1 MLPVCC
7 LPVAGAPTRVWVAAD
22 DPDFRGRLQGAFRAA
37 GIEAGGSAA
46 AELAAMPADC
56 AVAVVQ
62 RGDFTPL
69 PEAAQRALAALS
81 GRGGG
86 IVAVHGAVAAGEAA
100 WTKGLLG
107 GAWTAESRKFRSRM
121 MLYVRPDGGPVGRE
135 ASSFDVDDDT
145 VYDLDVAD
153 DVFVVASAFTPK
165 VSTTRDGRK
174 SQRALEEEAKAGGV
188 RATIYDIQPQV
199 WTWEGPK
206 HRAAVFLQGAPET
219 LRHESMLALL
229 LRAAAWTGRQADADA
244 WLPKHAADALRYP
257 SGGPLRPADAVRQLD
272 VAPGFQAQVIA
283 SEPLIA
289 KPIAVQWDARG
300 RLWVAETPEYPNGR
314 RQPKEPWKDT
324 GTLDPGVENREA
336 RDSISVLEDADG
348 DGVTDRKTVFCTG
361 IELVCG
367 FCFHRDGLIV
377 LDYPNIS
384 WIRDTDGD
392 GRADRKEIL
401 FGGLPF
407 PNHFILN
414 HLIVAPDG
422 WIYGSIGCSC
432 RLTRPGSEA
441 PVASLSP
448 GIFRFRPD
456 GSAVQQVGSKG
467 GNSFGIDVTSD
478 LELMQS
484 QATSSNPVQHLV
496 LPEWV
501 LVKAGRT
508 EAPSLQSVNPKRP
521 VLRKDLPDRAPLMQ
535 IGGVG
540 YYSAACAS
548 LVYEGG
554 AWPAEY
560 EGTVWCTEPILDIIH
575 HERLRPD
582 GPTFRGELILTDR
595 EWLRSPDYWFCPV
608 DLAVGPDGAL
618 HVLDFY
624 TPVVAHND
632 TRGPQHG
639 PAGAS
644 VRPDRE
650 HYFGRIHRVQHEQA
664 QPVAVPDLTKTDAAG
679 LVAAFAHPSRTVRFN
694 AHQALMER
702 KDAAGAEAALHD
714 MLTSGPVPA
723 RVLALWALQRLGRLD
738 AARFDAALRSS
749 HAAVRKN
756 AFLAAEE
763 AKRPPG
769 ADRVH
774 AALTDPDARVRL
786 AALRAVTAAGADA
799 ETAAVLAAA
808 QFDDPWSRA
817 ALAAAMST
825 NPAARV
831 AALVS
836 GTGAELE
843 KAARSLAEEIVERGD
858 AAAVVSLLEV
868 AARAPAA
875 GAAALRVIGRR
886 PPVPPDAV
894 PLDRLR
900 ALLTHDERALA
911 AAVLPLAAAWDGG
924 RLAAERAV
932 VAGELRRAI
941 LTGTVEKRL
950 AAAEALLA
958 TRAGDPSALAA
969 VTALLERPQP
979 AEFLGPLAGMLA
991 SVGGTDAGRALAAA
1005 FPRLNTAGRAAVF
1018 EALSQRPAWVGLLL
1032 DALEAGTLTPA
1043 AFTPTQLSALRA
1055 HPDTTTASRA
1065 GGLLKRL
1072 GSGSSPEKDAIIAR
1086 LLPVVQQPGN
1096 PEQGRALFATCAAC
1110 HRLGGEGFDL
1120 GPPLDGMGGHPAADL
1135 LVHIVDP
1142 NRSVDEEHQTW
1153 YFAMNDGTQHAALV
1167 TSENDAVVKIRLP
1180 GGIVRELRTADIAS
1194 RRRAAAS
1201 LMPEGL
1207 ESLGGEGLRDLI
1219 AHLRRAAAPVAL
1231 SASGAFRPLNL
1242 SGSFTA
1248 DNRQGL
1254 YANAANRDNTFD
1266 FVRLGRV
1273 TANGVTFEI
1282 ADPAAQPDGRSLIV
1296 LRADRP
1302 GTHAATY
1309 PARVEV
1315 PVGFAVKRFHFLGG
1329 SAGWGGGKGSD
1340 VPAMKV
1346 ALHYAG
1352 GAVQEVMLKA
1362 GHEFADYIRRIDV
1375 PGSQFAEG
1383 VARTKNVRT
1392 FSIRAD
1398 RSETVRALVLE
1409 SPLNRIAATTIA
1421 ITAEL
1426 ADSPPVGS
1434 GAPR

>member
-1 MLPVCC
+1 MGCP
-7 LPVAGAPTRVWVAAD
+7 AAPGKTPRVWVAAD
-22 DPDFRGRLQGAFRAA
+22 DPDFRRQLQTAFRAA

-46 AELAAMPADC
+46 ADVGSMPADC

-62 RGDFTPL
+62 RGEFTPM
-69 PEAAQRALAALS
+69 PEPAQRAMAGLAA
-81 GRGGG
+81 RGGG
-86 IVAVHGAVAAGEAA
+86 IVAVHGAVAAGGAA
-100 WTKGLLG
+100 WTKDVLG
-107 GAWTAESRKFRSRM
+107 GAWTADSRKFRSRM

-165 VSTTRDGRK
+165 VSSTRDGRK

-219 LRHESMLALL
+219 LRHESMMAFV
-229 LRAAAWTGRQADADA
+229 LRAAAWTSRQENADA
-244 WLPKHAADALRYP
+244 WLPKHAAEALRYP
-257 SGGPLRPADAVRQLD
+257 SGGPLRPADAARQFDL
-272 VAPGFQAQVIA
+272 APGFRAQVIA
-283 SEPLIA
+283 AEPLIA
-289 KPIAVQWDARG
+289 KPIALQWDARG
-300 RLWVAETPEYPNGR
+300 RLWLAETPEYPNGR
-314 RQPKEPWKDT
+314 RQPRVPWQDT
-324 GTLDPGVENREA
+324 GTLDPGRENREA

-348 DGVTDRKTVFCTG
+348 DGVMDRKTVFCTG

-367 FCFHRDGLIV
+367 FCFHKDGLIV

-392 GRADRKEIL
+392 GRADRKEII

-414 HLIVAPDG
+414 HLIVSPDG

-432 RLTRPGSEA
+432 RLTRPGSDA
-441 PVASLSP
+441 PVVSLSP

-467 GNSFGIDVTSD
+467 GNSFGIDLTSD

-501 LVKAGRT
+501 LAQAAT
-508 EAPSLQSVNPKRP
+508 TDAPSLQSVNPKRP

-560 EGTVWCTEPILDIIH
+560 EGTVWCTEPILDIVH

-582 GPTFRGELILTDR
+582 GPTFRGELVLTDR

-608 DLAVGPDGAL
+608 DLAVGPDGAM

-664 QPVAVPDLTKTDAAG
+664 RPAAVPDLTKADAAG
-679 LVAAFAHPSRTVRFN
+679 LVAAFVHPSRTVRFN

-702 KDAAGAEAALHD
+702 RDAANAEAALRET
-714 MLTSGPVPA
+714 LTSGPVPA
-723 RVLALWALQRLGRLD
+723 RVLALWALQRLGRFDEGLFG
-738 AARFDAALRSS
+738 AAMRSP

-756 AFLAAEE
+756 AYLVAEE

-769 ADRVH
+769 AERVR

-786 AALRAVTAAGADA
+786 AALRAVTASGADT
-799 ETAAVLAAA
+799 ETAAVLASAR
-808 QFDDPWSRA
+808 FDDPWSRA
-817 ALAAAMST
+817 AVAAAMST
-825 NPAARV
+825 NPAARLASLASV
-831 AALVS
+831 
-836 GTGAELE
+836 GGAEVE
-843 KAARSLAEEIVERGD
+843 EAARSLAEGIATRGD
-858 AAAVVSLLEV
+858 AAAVIALLDV
-868 AARAPAA
+868 AARAPRA
-875 GAAALRVIGRR
+875 GAAALRVLGRR
-886 PPVPPDAV
+886 PPAAPDAV
-894 PLDRLR
+894 PLEPLR
-900 ALLTHDERALA
+900 ALLTHQDQALA

-924 RLAAERAV
+924 RLVAERAV
-932 VAGELRRAI
+932 VAAALRKAI
-941 LTGTVEKRL
+941 LTGAVEQRL
-950 AAAEALLA
+950 AAVEALLA

-979 AEFLGPLAGMLA
+979 VEFLGPLAGMLA
-991 SVGGTDAGRALAAA
+991 SAGGTEAGRALAAA
-1005 FPRLNTAGRAAVF
+1005 FARLNTGGRAAVF
-1018 EALSQRPAWVGLLL
+1018 EALRQRPVWVALLL
-1032 DALEAGTLTPA
+1032 DAMASGTLTPA
-1043 AFTPTQLSALRA
+1043 AFTPTQLAALRA
-1055 HPDTTTASRA
+1055 HPDTATAARA
-1065 GGLLKRL
+1065 ADILTRM
-1072 GSGSSPEKDAIIAR
+1072 GSGSSPEKDAVIAR
-1086 LLPVVQQPGN
+1086 LLPVVQQPGD
-1096 PEQGRALFATCAAC
+1096 PEKGRALFATCAAC

-1153 YFAMNDGTQHAALV
+1153 HFEMKDGTQHAALV
-1167 TSENDAVVKIRLP
+1167 ASENEATVKIRQP
-1180 GGIVRELRTADIAS
+1180 GGIERELRSADIAS
-1194 RRRAAAS
+1194 RRRAAVS

-1219 AHLRRAAAPVAL
+1219 AWLRRAAEPVAHP
-1231 SASGAFRPLNL
+1231 AEGAFRPLNL
-1242 SGSFTA
+1242 AGAFTA

-1254 YANAANRDNTFD
+1254 FASAANRDNTFD

-1273 TANGVTFEI
+1273 TANGVPFEI

-1302 GTHAATY
+1302 GTPAAHY

-1315 PVGFAVKRFHFLGG
+1315 PVGFAVRRLHFLGG
-1329 SAGWGGGKGSD
+1329 SAGWGGGKGSN
-1340 VPAMKV
+1340 VLAMKV
-1346 ALHYAG
+1346 TLHYAG
-1352 GAVQEVMLKA
+1352 GAVQEVMLRA

-1383 VARTKNVRT
+1383 IARTKNVRT
-1392 FSIRAD
+1392 FSIESA
-1398 RSETVRALVLE
+1398 RSDAVVRVVLE
-1409 SPLNRIAATTIA
+1409 STGARLAATTIA
-1421 ITAEL
+1421 ITAEMPDT
-1426 ADSPPVGS
+1426 APP
-1434 GAPR
+1434 R